1 MNNRLYCTF
10 VEPNEINEISK
21 KIQSSYK
28 VLFDKIFVLESLDG
42 EKVML
47 TYNVDLGNSNG
58 EFAIGNTILVH
69 RKKQT
74 NTLYTINALN
84 ELIKSLNNGVLDK
97 SYSINWDD
105 YKNCILLVQAD
116 GYKKIKKENHK
127 EMTKAKLFNYLIQS
141 KETDQNMYTLSV
153 IHTALKKFKTK
164 IVLYNYDAFVF
175 DFCDVEYDGLFKTLE
190 HIVSDEYPI
199 SIKKGNHYGALYEI

>member
-10 VEPNEINEISK
+10 TNLNDFEEVSNN
-21 KIQSSYK
+21 IQSSY
-28 VLFDKIFVLESLDG
+28 VILFNKIFVLESLDG
-42 EKVML
+42 EKIML
-47 TYNVDLGNSNG
+47 TYNVDMGNSLTNSM
-58 EFAIGNTILVH
+58 INNTILVH

-116 GYKKIKKENHK
+116 GYKKI
-127 EMTKAKLFNYLIQS
+127 
-141 KETDQNMYTLSV
+141 D
-153 IHTALKKFKTK
+153 TK
-164 IVLYNYDAFVF
+164 I
-175 DFCDVEYDGLFKTLE
+175 K
-190 HIVSDEYPI
+190 
-199 SIKKGNHYGALYEI
+199 EIINLS

>member
-10 VEPNEINEISK
+10 VEPNEIKETCNR
-21 KIQSSYK
+21 IQSSYK
-28 VLFDKIFVLESLDG
+28 VLFDKIFVLESLNED
-42 EKVML
+42 KTML

-84 ELIKSLNNGVLDK
+84 ELIKSLNNGILDK
-97 SYSINWDD
+97 SYSINWND

-116 GYKKIKKENHK
+116 GYKKI
-127 EMTKAKLFNYLIQS
+127 
-141 KETDQNMYTLSV
+141 D
-153 IHTALKKFKTK
+153 TK
-164 IVLYNYDAFVF
+164 I
-175 DFCDVEYDGLFKTLE
+175 K
-190 HIVSDEYPI
+190 
-199 SIKKGNHYGALYEI
+199 EIINLS

>member
-10 VEPNEINEISK
+10 VEHNEIKETSE

-47 TYNVDLGNSNG
+47 TYNVDLGNSNN

-105 YKNCILLVQAD
+105 YRNCILLVKAD
-116 GYKKIKKENHK
+116 GYKKI
-127 EMTKAKLFNYLIQS
+127 
-141 KETDQNMYTLSV
+141 D
-153 IHTALKKFKTK
+153 TK
-164 IVLYNYDAFVF
+164 I
-175 DFCDVEYDGLFKTLE
+175 K
-190 HIVSDEYPI
+190 
-199 SIKKGNHYGALYEI
+199 EIINLS